1 MLTVSKRCVCAKCE
15 SSGRNGMY
23 RMVGYCANCGQKDI
37 LILYRE
43 GDKAAKADCPT
54 CGNWNSVSPQ
64 RLATPDEIPE
74 AS

>member
-15 SSGRNGMY
+15 SCGRNGMY